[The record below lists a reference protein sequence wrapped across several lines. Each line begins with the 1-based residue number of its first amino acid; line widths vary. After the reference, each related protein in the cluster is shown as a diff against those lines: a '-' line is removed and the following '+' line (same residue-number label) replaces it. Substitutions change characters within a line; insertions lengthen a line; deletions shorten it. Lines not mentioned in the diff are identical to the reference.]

1 MNRPEKVIKI
11 NEVDERIVAHIRDV
25 LASAIARSLTEKAIK
40 EVCSEQED
48 M

>member
-1 MNRPEKVIKI
+1 MNRPEKVISI
-11 NEVDERIVAHIRDV
+11 NEIDERIVDHIQDV

-40 EVCSEQED
+40 EVCGEQEN

>member
-11 NEVDERIVAHIRDV
+11 DEIDERIVEHIRDV
-25 LASAIARSLTEKAIK
+25 LSSAIARSLTEKAIK
-40 EVCSEQED
+40 EVCGEQKD